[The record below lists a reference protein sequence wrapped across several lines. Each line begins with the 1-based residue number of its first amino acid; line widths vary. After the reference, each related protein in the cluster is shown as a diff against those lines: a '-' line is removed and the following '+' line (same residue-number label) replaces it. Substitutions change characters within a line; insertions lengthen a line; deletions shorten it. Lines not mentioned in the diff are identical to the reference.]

1 MSALERLAALF
12 ERFPG
17 IGPRQ
22 AMRFVM
28 FLLKASPAM
37 RKEIADA
44 LLEVGKNVRRCN
56 NCLRFHDATTPLC
69 SMCSSAR
76 DSVLMVVVHDTDIAA
91 IERSGTYRGY
101 YFVLGGMLS
110 LGGTTTEIHERELV
124 ARLKKSPEITEVI
137 LALPAQPDGD
147 MTAAQVR
154 EKITAALD
162 TPPKITTLGRG
173 LSTGSEIEYADPE
186 TIRNALLG
194 RH

>member
-124 ARLKKSPEITEVI
+124 ARLKKSPEITELI